1 MEDNEPE
8 SQSLSL
14 QVQGTAQW
22 ARELSGSCKEGSQ
35 GPGGQQGRQSPQSSR
50 AEPLAAN
57 AQGDQRGASVWCVE
71 LGCLNSG
78 LEPAS
83 VIPLKVEYST
93 LLDLFDK
100 CLATSDAKC
109 GIFPGVYGWYMTVL
123 LDTLLARM
131 EFAQEPIYGWS
142 RSADTAA
149 LTMCADILSVSPCQ
163 MCLLWLRSFS
173 SWTKVSWLTDSH
185 LGWHE
190 WLHFVLYTLCCLNWT
205 NAILLVLLS
214 TSGSASTPKSGGMN
228 LFGGGEGSFLM
239 FATL

>member
-71 LGCLNSG
+71 LGCLNGG

-109 GIFPGVYGWYMTVL
+109 GIFPGVYGW
-123 LDTLLARM
+123 
-131 EFAQEPIYGWS
+131 S
-142 RSADTAA
+142 CSADTAA